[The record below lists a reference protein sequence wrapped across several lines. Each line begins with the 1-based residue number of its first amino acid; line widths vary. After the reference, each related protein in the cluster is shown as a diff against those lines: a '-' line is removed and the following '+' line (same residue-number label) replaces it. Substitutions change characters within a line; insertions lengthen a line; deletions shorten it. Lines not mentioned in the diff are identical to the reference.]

1 MEEGKSRGAVEEG
14 HDGGMFV
21 KTFLIRPPSL
31 KCAARN
37 LKCLGRL
44 TQREPLDLQSAIL
57 VEEVSTLGAIPA
69 WGAILMALCFGLDD
83 GSHCDLLVL
92 ILRLCLDMA
101 KDGEVAYAFQ
111 PFTGGEALILCD
123 SFLG

>member
-1 MEEGKSRGAVEEG
+1 VEKG

-21 KTFLIRPPSL
+21 KTFLIRPPGL
-31 KCAARN
+31 KRATRN
-37 LKCLGRL
+37 LKGLGRL
-44 TQREPLDLQSAIL
+44 TQREPLGLQSAIL
-57 VEEVSTLGAIPA
+57 IEEVSALGAIPA
-69 WGAILMALCFGLDD
+69 WGAILIALCFGLDN

-92 ILRLCLDMA
+92 ILRLCIDMA

-123 SFLG
+123 SLLG